1 MWHYWLVVLE
11 ASATTKNNSLS
22 MTICLLYILYW
33 DLAKSV
39 IFHTFILSQKT
50 LKYKRT
56 ISYFLL
62 SFTEF
67 RETAGLE
74 KWQIKYSNVTFIAWM
89 LFLTKDIAKKDIIP
103 LSSVCHS
110 KCTGQIGTLLSQI
123 CLWNMTTII
132 NIYIIFNERNWNTL
146 PLSLY
151 PLHSKQNLLAQISL
165 NTYTIKFMWL
175 SESPQSKFNCCTKI

>member
-1 MWHYWLVVLE
+1 
-11 ASATTKNNSLS
+11 
-22 MTICLLYILYW
+22 
-33 DLAKSV
+33 
-39 IFHTFILSQKT
+39 
-50 LKYKRT
+50 
-56 ISYFLL
+56 
-62 SFTEF
+62 
-67 RETAGLE
+67 
-74 KWQIKYSNVTFIAWM
+74 M

-165 NTYTIKFMWL
+165 HFHYQMHATLRISPIKIQLLHKNLKTTVKIWKYVSNTPQTYMVLTLRRWKRLVNSMEPWDISSPSRLLTKSQAFHIISLKWSTGSRRSGVNSQFKVKF
-175 SESPQSKFNCCTKI
+175 S

>member
-1 MWHYWLVVLE
+1 
-11 ASATTKNNSLS
+11 
-22 MTICLLYILYW
+22 
-33 DLAKSV
+33 
-39 IFHTFILSQKT
+39 
-50 LKYKRT
+50 
-56 ISYFLL
+56 
-62 SFTEF
+62 
-67 RETAGLE
+67 
-74 KWQIKYSNVTFIAWM
+74 M

-165 NTYTIKFMWL
+165 HTYTIKCMQL
-175 SESPQSKFNCCTKI
+175 SEYPQSKFNLKTIVKIWKYVSNTPQTYMVLTLRRWKRLVNSMEPWDISSPSRLLTKSQAFHIISLKWSTGSRRSGVNSQFKVKFS